1 MRLTPASRAATR
13 RFSDASMFAR
23 FDVIGSATD
32 RGTEGIAAWWS
43 T

>member
-1 MRLTPASRAATR
+1 LSVAST
-13 RFSDASMFAR
+13 FAR

-32 RGTEGIAAWWS
+32 RGTEGIAAWCS